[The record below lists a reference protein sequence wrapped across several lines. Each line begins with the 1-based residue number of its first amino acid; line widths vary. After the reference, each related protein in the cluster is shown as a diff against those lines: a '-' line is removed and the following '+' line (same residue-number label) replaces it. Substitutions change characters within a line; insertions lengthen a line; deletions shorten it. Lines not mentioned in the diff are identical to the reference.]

1 MINPITLIQK
11 LRTNPLRTI
20 TNTLTYLRQGL
31 FLVQLFL
38 TLFNTALLLK
48 IGAISD
54 LPIYILVTLVI
65 SLVLPPIILLGYYDF
80 KKGTYQSSSVIS
92 IKNSPPARDSYE
104 FFAVLMKA
112 LMDKGIMDKN
122 DGNKRLLE
130 SMEKWY
136 K

>member
-1 MINPITLIQK
+1 MISVITLCRKVRKQ
-11 LRTNPLRTI
+11 PLRTV

-38 TLFNTALLLK
+38 TLFNTALLLR
-48 IGAISD
+48 IGSISN
-54 LPIYILVTLVI
+54 LPIYVLLLLVI
-65 SLVLPPIILLGYYDF
+65 SFVIPPIILLGYYDF

-104 FFAVLMKA
+104 FFAVLMKS
-112 LMDKGIMDKN
+112 LMDKGIMEKSEAN
-122 DGNKRLLE
+122 EKLLE

>member
-1 MINPITLIQK
+1 
-11 LRTNPLRTI
+11 
-20 TNTLTYLRQGL
+20 
-31 FLVQLFL
+31 VQLFL